1 MPDVTT
7 KPTSLLDAINICL
20 SSIGELKADAVNESS
35 ANVVMAKQIIEE
47 VNRDVQSKGWWFN
60 TANNGDI
67 SILSNG
73 NPGTATENFNDTGGT
88 DNNGLPEEARRYI
101 AIRSAR
107 IFQSRVVGSEE
118 LFKFTFEEEKVS
130 LAILTQA
137 HVRNGGNSTSF
148 TSFPAEIKSMGVEE
162 VMFLQQS
169 AEEKLLTL
177 RLSTELKSGAKI
189 DAETVK
195 TAAETELVKDQ
206 EALINQQRLT
216 EVEETSKRA
225 SEKALVD
232 AQELKV
238 DAERAL
244 VGAQELDVNADT
256 LLKGKQGF
264 LIDAQKSQTLTES
277 LLRSQQTLTEVKET
291 AKRDAE
297 TSLLGEQ
304 KTLVTNQALTEVKR
318 ALDIVTDSTLKT
330 KQGLLID
337 NQAATE
343 LKNALK
349 VVADTDLTG
358 AVKLKTDA
366 ERALLGVQETDVAAD
381 TTLKGKQGLL
391 IDAQKSQ
398 ALTDTLLRS
407 QQVLTEI
414 QETAKRLQETEL
426 VKDQEELV
434 TKQALTEV
442 KRALDIVADTDL
454 KSKQGTLIDNQAA
467 TELKNALKVVADTT
481 LVSAQKLKVDA
492 DRALTN
498 AQEANVAADTALKG
512 KQGELTDAQTS
523 QALTDTLL
531 RSQQVLTEVQET
543 TKREREAELI
553 DTQETLVKQQEL
565 TEKQETT
572 RKNKEAVV
580 LEKQASK
587 IDADK
592 ANVQEQ
598 TKLVTAQEL
607 KTDAETANVEEQTKL
622 VTAQELK
629 TDAERALLN
638 VQETDVSASASLKGK
653 QGELTDAQTSQ
664 TLTDTLLRSQQVL
677 TETQNT
683 SKVEE
688 EAKLITAQELK
699 VDAEKA
705 LLDAQKDQVT
715 RQSDLQDKVELNFH
729 LNSGF
734 SMAIDGVAAGR
745 TFRDFSAEMRMMG
758 FQEVAFQA
766 LPAYKKVE
774 LVKDA
779 KKLRDST
786 ATEQGINNLNL
797 VNRVM
802 RLIGEPPVND
812 IGANSLASVT
822 YRLLDEVDEDLQ
834 GRGWYFNTD
843 HDVELSPL
851 SNGTIE
857 LDDRILSV
865 EVDDIPTYIKEVVVG
880 DNLLIRRDGK
890 TFTSTVKATTITQ
903 EIIAS
908 TPKKYREYLM
918 VRVALIITELYP
930 HSGIDVQ
937 RLTKM
942 EAELKAYFK
951 DRENDEANYTVFD
964 NYDVASR
971 MGINRNYQ
979 LI

>member
-1 MPDVTT
+1 MSDVSQL
-7 KPTSLLDAINICL
+7 KTSLINAINVCL
-20 SSIGELKADAVNESS
+20 SSIGEIKADAPNDSS

-47 VNRDVQSKGWWFN
+47 VSRDVQSKGWWFN
-60 TANNGDI
+60 TTSSGIN
-67 SILSNG
+67 ILINKNSG
-73 NPGTATENFNDTGGT
+73 ASETFSDT
-88 DNNGLPEEARRYI
+88 LPEEARRYI

-148 TSFPAEIKSMGVEE
+148 TSFPAEIKNMGVEE
-162 VMFLQQS
+162 VMFLQQT

-189 DAETVK
+189 DAET
-195 TAAETELVKDQ
+195 ELVKDQ
-206 EALINQQRLT
+206 EALVNQQRLT

-232 AQELKV
+232 AQELKI
-238 DAERAL
+238 DAERIL
-244 VGAQELDVNADT
+244 VQAQELDVNADT
-256 LLKGKQGF
+256 ALKGKQGF

-291 AKRDAE
+291 AKREAE
-297 TSLLGEQ
+297 TSLLGDQEQ
-304 KTLVTNQALTEVKR
+304 LVTNQAATELKR
-318 ALDIVTDSTLKT
+318 ALDIVTDSALKT

-349 VVADTDLTG
+349 VVADTAGVVANTDLTG
-358 AVKLKTDA
+358 KQAFLVEAQKLKTDA
-366 ERALLGVQETDVAAD
+366 ERALLGVQQTDVAAD

-414 QETAKRLQETEL
+414 NETKKRTAETEL

-442 KRALDIVADTDL
+442 KRALDIVGDTAL

-481 LVSAQKLKVDA
+481 LVAAQELKVDA

-498 AQEANVAADTALKG
+498 AQEANVTADTTLKG
-512 KQGELTDAQTS
+512 KQGTLIDAQ
-523 QALTDTLL
+523 A
-531 RSQQVLTEVQET
+531 
-543 TKREREAELI
+543 
-553 DTQETLVKQQEL
+553 
-565 TEKQETT
+565 
-572 RKNKEAVV
+572 
-580 LEKQASK
+580 
-587 IDADK
+587 
-592 ANVQEQ
+592 
-598 TKLVTAQEL
+598 
-607 KTDAETANVEEQTKL
+607 
-622 VTAQELK
+622 
-629 TDAERALLN
+629 
-638 VQETDVSASASLKGK
+638 
-653 QGELTDAQTSQ
+653 SQ

-677 TETQNT
+677 TETKNT
-683 SKVEE
+683 TKVGE
-688 EAKLITAQELK
+688 EAKLLTAQELK
-699 VDAEKA
+699 VDAEKLLVDA
-705 LLDAQKDQVT
+705 QELKVDAEKELLDAQRTQVI
-715 RQSDLQDKVELNFH
+715 RQSNVQDLVELNFH
-729 LNSGF
+729 SNSGF

-745 TFRDFSAEMRMMG
+745 TFRDFAAEMRMMG
-758 FQEVAFQA
+758 FQETAFQT

-774 LVKDA
+774 LIKDA

-786 ATEQGINNLNL
+786 ATEQGTDNLNL

-802 RLIGEPPVND
+802 RLIAESPVND

-843 HDVELSPL
+843 HDVELSP
-851 SNGTIE
+851 SNGVID
-857 LDDRILSV
+857 LDDSILSV
-865 EVDDIPTYIKEVVVG
+865 EVADIPTYIKEKVVG
-880 DNLLIRRDGK
+880 DNMLIRRDGK
-890 TFTSTVKATTITQ
+890 TWDSTVKATTITQ
-903 EIIAS
+903 EIIAG

-971 MGINRNYQ
+971 IGINRNYQ